1 LYSHKKVYNFEVAD
15 WHTYFVG
22 AWQWLVHNTQPCFS
36 TMMRESQ
43 KWFQNIMR
51 GKSYNNLINAFTEEL
66 AELAGK
72 EFSSEVFVK
81 LAKGGTKSGKGYIDS
96 FIDCIGMIE
105 RKATDLSKVTV
116 QTGKNYVN
124 DAVKYVNATVKET
137 GEELEERV
145 ILQVENMKG
154 VSQEV
159 LDHAAKKGVEI
170 IDDITTL
177 F

>member
-1 LYSHKKVYNFEVAD
+1 
-15 WHTYFVG
+15 
-22 AWQWLVHNTQPCFS
+22 
-36 TMMRESQ
+36 
-43 KWFQNIMR
+43 MR
-51 GKSYNNLINAFTEEL
+51 GRSYNNVMNAFTEEL
-66 AELAGK
+66 AELSGK
-72 EFSSEVFVK
+72 EFSAEVFVK

-96 FIDCIGMIE
+96 FIEGIGIIE

-124 DAVKYVNATVKET
+124 DAAKYVNATVKET
-137 GEELEERV
+137 GEELGERV

-159 LDHAAKKGVEI
+159 LDHATKKGVEI